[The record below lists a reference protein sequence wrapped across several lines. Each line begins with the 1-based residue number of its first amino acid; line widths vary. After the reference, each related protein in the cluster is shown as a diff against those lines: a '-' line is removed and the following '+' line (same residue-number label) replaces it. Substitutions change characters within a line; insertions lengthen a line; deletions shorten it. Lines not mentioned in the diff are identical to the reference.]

1 MHEIKFWMDEHT
13 FYNEVCDAIRTN
25 IWYSLQRHGI
35 KIPYP
40 IRTVQIERPTR
51 TKEQEIQSTAR
62 IMLRQQPLFK
72 CLSDDQL
79 DALLP
84 RGRVVH
90 FGSGETLIQQGD
102 QGESMFILVDG
113 EANVVVQRNG
123 SPTHV
128 AALATGDCFGEM
140 SLLTG
145 ERRSATVI
153 AKSDCEV
160 VEIGKAVIAQSLKE
174 NPDLLNKLSELLAR
188 RQMANEGILAA
199 HAPTPEGDRRHMQ
212 YTATFG
218 DKLRAFFEL

>member
-1 MHEIKFWMDEHT
+1 
-13 FYNEVCDAIRTN
+13 
-25 IWYSLQRHGI
+25 
-35 KIPYP
+35 
-40 IRTVQIERPTR
+40 
-51 TKEQEIQSTAR
+51 
-62 IMLRQQPLFK
+62 MLRHQPLFK

-90 FGSGETLIQQGD
+90 FGSGETVIQQGD
-102 QGESMFILVDG
+102 KGESMFILVDG

-128 AALATGDCFGEM
+128 AALSSGDCFGEM

-160 VEIGKAVIAQSLKE
+160 VEIGKPVIAQSLQE
-174 NPDLLNKLSELLAR
+174 NPELLNKLSELLAR

-199 HAPTPEGDRRHMQ
+199 NAPSTSEHDRRQNQ
-212 YTATFG
+212 YAATFG
-218 DKLRAFFEL
+218 DKLRAFFQL